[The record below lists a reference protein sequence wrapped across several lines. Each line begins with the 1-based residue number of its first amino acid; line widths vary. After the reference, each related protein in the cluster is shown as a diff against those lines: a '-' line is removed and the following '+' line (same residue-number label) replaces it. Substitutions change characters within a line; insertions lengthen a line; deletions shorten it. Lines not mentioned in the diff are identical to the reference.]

1 MKVLCLKYAICIDSS
16 NEQSAFDGLYKIII
30 CSFISFLSLQL
41 NEFLQSEI
49 KQKLSSDQKIT
60 CINAIADKDI
70 VSRILHSSP
79 QSAIRIK

>member
-16 NEQSAFDGLYKIII
+16 NEQSAFDGLYKIVI

-49 KQKLSSDQKIT
+49 IFLQSKI
-60 CINAIADKDI
+60 IFKSKNH
-70 VSRILHSSP
+70 LH
-79 QSAIRIK
+79 